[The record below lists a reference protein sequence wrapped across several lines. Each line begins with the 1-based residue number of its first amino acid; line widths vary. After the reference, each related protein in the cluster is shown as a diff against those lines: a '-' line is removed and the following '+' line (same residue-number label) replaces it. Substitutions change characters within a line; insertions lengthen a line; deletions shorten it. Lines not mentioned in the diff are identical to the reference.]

1 MPRASAR
8 RPGRVQEAG
17 HRVAGANVG
26 VMTSF
31 RTLSAAAALAGAS
44 VLIAGCGFGGGTT
57 TVTVTSTT
65 GGSSNLAPDATTGTT
80 ATTPTTSTAT
90 TATTAA
96 TTAAT
101 TTTAPAKP
109 KPNPVVQANMD
120 LQKDLTTL
128 GFYNGPITG
137 TYGPQTKA
145 AVSSFQRA
153 AQLPVDGIAGPQT
166 WAAINLALGN
176 PNTGAVELL
185 QTALTG
191 LCYYD
196 GAIDG
201 VAGSGT
207 EQALIAFQK
216 KAGINADGRY
226 GPATA
231 NALAKAWPN
240 RPSSCGGGGG
250 GGGNNTTGETAT
262 LGSSSIQRT
271 FDLSSCTVTRG
282 TIMATGSSSGVN
294 LGIDTSGSSN
304 AQIVVKGGG
313 YALQGNV
320 SRVTISANGQFRLA
334 GTWGNNGQSYTMVG
348 TCSN

>member
-1 MPRASAR
+1 
-8 RPGRVQEAG
+8 
-17 HRVAGANVG
+17 
-26 VMTSF
+26 MTSF

-65 GGSSNLAPDATTGTT
+65 GGSSNLAPTSTTATTGTT
-80 ATTPTTSTAT
+80 STATTSTAT
-90 TATTAA
+90 TATTATVA
-96 TTAAT
+96 ST
-101 TTTAPAKP
+101 TTTTPAKP
-109 KPNPVVQANMD
+109 KPDPVKQANMA

-128 GFYNGPITG
+128 GFYNGPING
-137 TYGPQTKA
+137 VYGPQTKA
-145 AVSSFQRA
+145 AVASFQKA

-191 LCYYD
+191 LCYYN

-216 KAGINADGRY
+216 KSGITADGRY

-240 RPSSCGGGGG
+240 RPASCSGGGSG

-262 LGSSSIQRT
+262 LGSPSIQRT

-282 TIMATGSSSGVN
+282 TIMATGSSGSVN
-294 LGIDTSGSSN
+294 LGVDTTGGSN
-304 AQIVVKGGG
+304 AQVVVKGGG
-313 YALQGNV
+313 YGLQGTVKKV
-320 SRVTISANGQFRLA
+320 SISSNGQFRMS
-334 GTWGNNGQSYTMVG
+334 GTWGNNNQAFTMVG
-348 TCSN
+348 TCDN

>member
-1 MPRASAR
+1 M
-8 RPGRVQEAG
+8 
-17 HRVAGANVG
+17 AGANVG
-26 VMTSF
+26 VITSF

-65 GGSSNLAPDATTGTT
+65 GGSSNLAPTSTTATTGTT
-80 ATTPTTSTAT
+80 STATTSTAT
-90 TATTAA
+90 TATTATVA
-96 TTAAT
+96 ST
-101 TTTAPAKP
+101 TTTTPAKP
-109 KPNPVVQANMD
+109 KPDPVKQANMA

-128 GFYNGPITG
+128 GFYNGPING
-137 TYGPQTKA
+137 VYGPQTKA
-145 AVSSFQRA
+145 AVSSFQKA

-176 PNTGAVELL
+176 PNTDAVELL

-191 LCYYD
+191 LCYYN

-216 KAGINADGRY
+216 KAGITADGRY

-240 RPSSCGGGGG
+240 RPASCSGGGSG
-250 GGGNNTTGETAT
+250 GGGNTSGETAT
-262 LGSSSIQRT
+262 LGSPSIQRT

-282 TIMATGSSSGVN
+282 TIFATGSSGSVN
-294 LGIDTSGSSN
+294 LGVDTEGGSS
-304 AQIVVKGGG
+304 AQVVVKGGG
-313 YALQGNV
+313 YGLQGTVNKV
-320 SRVTISANGQFRLA
+320 SISSNGQFRMS
-334 GTWGNNGQSYTMVG
+334 GTWGNNNQAFTMVG
-348 TCSN
+348 TCDN

>member
-1 MPRASAR
+1 
-8 RPGRVQEAG
+8 
-17 HRVAGANVG
+17 
-26 VMTSF
+26 
-31 RTLSAAAALAGAS
+31 

-65 GGSSNLAPDATTGTT
+65 GGSSNIAPDATTGTT
-80 ATTPTTSTAT
+80 ATTATTSTAT
-90 TATTAA
+90 TATA
-96 TTAAT
+96 TTPTVAT
-101 TTTAPAKP
+101 TPAKP

-145 AVSSFQRA
+145 AVAAFQKA

-196 GAIDG
+196 GSIDG

-216 KAGINADGRY
+216 KSGITADGRY

-240 RPSSCGGGGG
+240 RPSSCSGGGG
-250 GGGNNTTGETAT
+250 GGGNNITGETAT
-262 LGSSSIQRT
+262 LGSPSIQRT

-282 TIMATGSSSGVN
+282 TILATGSSGSVN
-294 LGIDTSGSSN
+294 LGVDTTGGSN
-304 AQIVVKGGG
+304 AQVVVKGGG
-313 YALQGNV
+313 YALQGTVKKV
-320 SRVTISANGQFRLA
+320 SISSNGQFRLS
-334 GTWGNNGQSYTMVG
+334 GTWGNNNQAFNMVG
-348 TCSN
+348 TCDN

>member
-1 MPRASAR
+1 M
-8 RPGRVQEAG
+8 
-17 HRVAGANVG
+17 AGANVG
-26 VMTSF
+26 FMTSF
-31 RTLSAAAALAGAS
+31 RLISAAAVLAGAS
-44 VLIAGCGFGGGTT
+44 VLVAGCGFGGDTT
-57 TVTVTSTT
+57 TVTVTTTT
-65 GGSSNLAPDATTGTT
+65 GGSGDLAPTSTTATTGTT
-80 ATTPTTSTAT
+80 STATTSTAT
-90 TATTAA
+90 TATTA

-109 KPNPVVQANMD
+109 VLSPVQKANIALHKD
-120 LQKDLTTL
+120 LQTL
-128 GFYNGPITG
+128 GFYNGPITT
-137 TYGPQTKA
+137 TYGPITKA
-145 AVSSFQRA
+145 AVASFQRA

-176 PNTGAVELL
+176 PNTDAVELL

-216 KAGINADGRY
+216 KAGIAADGRY

-231 NALAKAWPN
+231 AALAKAWPN

-250 GGGNNTTGETAT
+250 GGGGGGNTSGETAT
-262 LGSSSIQRT
+262 LGSPSIQRT

-282 TIMATGSSSGVN
+282 TIMATGSSGSVN
-294 LGIDTSGSSN
+294 LGVDTEGGPG
-304 AQIVVKGGG
+304 AQVVVKGGG
-313 YALQGNV
+313 FGLQGNV
-320 SRVTISANGQFRLA
+320 SKVAISSNGQFRLS
-334 GTWGNNGQSYTMVG
+334 GTWGNNNQAFTMVG
-348 TCSN
+348 TCED

>member
-1 MPRASAR
+1 M
-8 RPGRVQEAG
+8 
-17 HRVAGANVG
+17 AGANVG

-65 GGSSNLAPDATTGTT
+65 GGSSNLAPTSTTATTGTT
-80 ATTPTTSTAT
+80 STATTSTAT
-90 TATTAA
+90 TATTATVA
-96 TTAAT
+96 ST
-101 TTTAPAKP
+101 TTTTPAKP
-109 KPNPVVQANMD
+109 KPDPVKQANMA

-128 GFYNGPITG
+128 GFYNGPING
-137 TYGPQTKA
+137 VYGPQTKA
-145 AVSSFQRA
+145 AVASFQKA

-176 PNTGAVELL
+176 PNTDAVELL

-191 LCYYD
+191 LCYYN

-216 KAGINADGRY
+216 KAGITADGRY

-240 RPSSCGGGGG
+240 RPASCSGGGSG
-250 GGGNNTTGETAT
+250 GGGNTSGETAT
-262 LGSSSIQRT
+262 LGSPSIQRT

-282 TIMATGSSSGVN
+282 TIFATGSSGSVN
-294 LGIDTSGSSN
+294 LGVDTEGGSS
-304 AQIVVKGGG
+304 AQVVVKGGG
-313 YALQGNV
+313 YGLQGTVNKV
-320 SRVTISANGQFRLA
+320 SISSNGQFRMS
-334 GTWGNNGQSYTMVG
+334 GTWGNNNQAFTMVG
-348 TCSN
+348 TCDN